1 MNNKIII
8 LGTVSVDWHYAKG
21 TFTCNCS
28 YIEDTNAFDRVICG
42 ILYKSHGYLRKTEIA
57 SIIGFN
63 IIDNPLEN
71 RYCDRS
77 EKAIFDNAISSLA
90 KYGLVVEDN
99 EALILTECG
108 KKSFETRT
116 KQRVEEKEVELWVD
130 EFAGVSFSNDMV
142 KGIPVHS
149 AEYEMH
155 PDWNLLHSAPMDVL
169 KVQKEELINTSEGKN
184 VSSIN
189 CLHIEYYVA
198 NLECIVCYN
207 LETKTLQ
214 ATTASESHDTDRIL
228 LNSELLQNQLLDKFF
243 KGKNASVIFKPTYQD
258 EMEDFIINL
267 ESKNIKYSN
276 VITCKEDFKSKFNV
290 NLQDDN
296 ATILYFSIQ
305 KITDSVKDYLRSLPC
320 SIICVDYVEGDFEG
334 TSLENPIVIE
344 DNVCYLHVDQ
354 LRTSDLCVY
363 DKTFY
368 SVLPYIVEFKGI
380 NYSIPLI
387 YKYEED
393 KYNYAVLFAPYASY
407 ILEQAISVAQSGLA
421 TIKKTP
427 SPKTVNLVMK
437 TCVYIDN
444 INLAYEDS
452 GLSARAKILGNLAQH
467 ILVEWNNS
475 LHDRLSTLEAE
486 IIAGQDEVISRD
498 TLRQIRSDINASV
511 SDEDVLEH
519 LSEVEQRIG
528 NTIKLSGPKIELQTI
543 YILDTSIFMDMPRI
557 LDKFNLMHDK
567 VVVPRSMEQELDGL
581 KKDPEKKGNASMA
594 LLLLRRKQSDYPQF
608 LSIKDNVNK
617 GLLPIGFDP
626 DKKDN
631 DMLATAIELEK
642 SDKVDKVIIVAND
655 AEFINNINDCIN
667 SGTISERIEGINL
680 DELLIRLSD

>member
-1 MNNKIII
+1 MFAII
-8 LGTVSVDWHYAKG
+8 W
-21 TFTCNCS
+21 
-28 YIEDTNAFDRVICG
+28 
-42 ILYKSHGYLRKTEIA
+42 
-57 SIIGFN
+57 
-63 IIDNPLEN
+63 
-71 RYCDRS
+71 
-77 EKAIFDNAISSLA
+77 
-90 KYGLVVEDN
+90 
-99 EALILTECG
+99 
-108 KKSFETRT
+108 
-116 KQRVEEKEVELWVD
+116 KQ
-130 EFAGVSFSNDMV
+130 
-142 KGIPVHS
+142 
-149 AEYEMH
+149 
-155 PDWNLLHSAPMDVL
+155 
-169 KVQKEELINTSEGKN
+169 
-184 VSSIN
+184 
-189 CLHIEYYVA
+189 
-198 NLECIVCYN
+198 
-207 LETKTLQ
+207 KTLH
-214 ATTASESHDTDRIL
+214 ATSASESHDTDRFL

-243 KGKNASVIFKPTYQD
+243 GGKRVSVIYKPTYQE
-258 EMEDFIINL
+258 EMEDFILNL
-267 ESKNIKYSN
+267 ESKDIKYFN
-276 VITCKEDFKSKFNV
+276 LITCKEDFKSKFRV

-305 KITDSVKDYLRSLPC
+305 KITDSLKEYLRGLPC
-320 SIICVDYVEGDFEG
+320 SIICVDYVEGDFDG
-334 TSLENPIVIE
+334 TSLEKPIVIE

-368 SVLPYIVEFKGI
+368 SVLPYIVEFKEI

-387 YKYEED
+387 FEYEED
-393 KYNYAVLFAPYASY
+393 KYNYAVLYAPYASY

-421 TIKKTP
+421 NIKKTP
-427 SPKTVNLVMK
+427 SPKIVNFVMK
-437 TCVYIDN
+437 TCDYIDN

-452 GLSARAKILGNLAQH
+452 DLSARAKTLGNLVQH

-475 LHDRLSTLEAE
+475 LHDRLRTLEEE
-486 IIAGQDEVISRD
+486 IIAGQDKVISRD

-543 YILDTSIFMDMPRI
+543 FILDTSIFMDMPRI

-608 LSIKDNVNK
+608 LSIKDNVDK

-655 AEFINNINDCIN
+655 TEFINNINDCIN
-667 SGTISERIEGINL
+667 SGIISERIKGINL

>member
-8 LGTVSVDWHYAKG
+8 LGTVNMDWHYAKG
-21 TFTCNCS
+21 IFSCNCS
-28 YIEDTNAFDRVICG
+28 NIEDTDAFDRVICG

-77 EKAIFDNAISSLA
+77 EKAIFDNAISSLI

-99 EALILTECG
+99 DALVLTESG

-116 KQRVEEKEVELWVD
+116 KQRFEEKEVELWVD
-130 EFAGVSFSNDMV
+130 EFSGTSFSNDMV
-142 KGIPVHS
+142 KGLPMHS
-149 AEYEMH
+149 TEYEMH

-189 CLHIEYYVA
+189 CLRVEYYVA
-198 NLECIVCYN
+198 NLECFVCYN

-214 ATTASESHDTDRIL
+214 ATSASGSHDTDRFL

-243 KGKNASVIFKPTYQD
+243 EGKSASVIYKPTYQE
-258 EMEDFIINL
+258 EMEDFILNL
-267 ESKNIKYSN
+267 ESKDIKYSN

-305 KITDSVKDYLRSLPC
+305 KLTDSVKEYLQGIPC
-320 SIICVDYVEGDFEG
+320 SIICVDYVQGDFEG
-334 TSLENPIVIE
+334 VNFESPIVIE
-344 DNVCYLHVDQ
+344 DNVCYFHIDE

-368 SVLPYIVEFKGI
+368 SILPYIVEYKGI

-387 YKYEED
+387 YEYEED
-393 KYNYAVLFAPYASY
+393 KYNYAVLYAPYASF
-407 ILEQAISVAQSGLA
+407 ILDRAIDVAQNGLDN
-421 TIKKTP
+421 IKKTP
-427 SPKTVNLVMK
+427 SAKIVNNIMK
-437 TCVYIDN
+437 TCVCIDS
-444 INLAYEDS
+444 INLVYENAEMS
-452 GLSARAKILGNLAQH
+452 MRAKTLGDLAQH

-475 LHDRLSTLEAE
+475 LHDRLSTLEAD
-486 IIAGQDEVISRD
+486 IIAGQDEIISRD
-498 TLRQIRSDINASV
+498 TLRQIKSDINASV
-511 SDEDVLEH
+511 RDEEVIDH

-528 NTIKLSGPKIELQTI
+528 NPIKLPGLKIELQTI

-567 VVVPRSMEQELDGL
+567 VVVPRAMEQELDGL
-581 KKDPEKKGNASMA
+581 KKDPDKKGNASMA
-594 LLLLRRKQSDYPQF
+594 LLLLRRKQSDYPHF
-608 LSIKDNVNK
+608 LSIKENVDK

-626 DKKDN
+626 NKKDN

-642 SDKVDKVIIVAND
+642 SDKIDKVVIVSND
-655 AEFINNINDCIN
+655 AEFINNIDDCIH
-667 SGTISERIEGINL
+667 SGIISERIEGINL